1 MAGAPDFMIRAPD
14 KRTPPLDALSD
25 VLRVIRLAGGV
36 FLEAEFTAPWCV
48 SGKLSAEH
56 CKPFSV
62 TPRHVIASHFVV
74 QGQMQLRV
82 EDGEV
87 IDVRAGEL
95 LLLPHNHPHSFGSD
109 LSAATVAAHSIVQPP
124 PPQGDGIARIKLG
137 GGGEATQLLCG
148 FLGSATSF
156 SPLLSAL
163 PPLLKLDI
171 RSTASGAW
179 IESSFRF
186 AASEIA
192 AGRMG
197 SATVIAK
204 LSELLF
210 VEAVSKYVEALP
222 AERRGWLAGLRDP
235 QIGRALTLLHARP
248 SDAWTA
254 EALALEV
261 NMSRSV
267 FAERF
272 TSLVGQPPMHYLTL
286 WRMHLAAQRLR
297 EGHDNVARVAEAVGY
312 ESEAAF
318 SRAFKR
324 QFGTSPGGWR
334 KQETSPINEQ
344 PTAD

>member
-1 MAGAPDFMIRAPD
+1 MDP
-14 KRTPPLDALSD
+14 LSD

-36 FLEAEFTAPWCV
+36 FLEAEFTAPWCI

-56 CKPFSV
+56 CKPFLV
-62 TPRHVIASHFVV
+62 TPRHVIALHFIA
-74 QGQMQLRV
+74 QGRMQLRV
-82 EDGEV
+82 EGSET
-87 IDVRAGEL
+87 IDVGEGEL
-95 LLLPHNHPHSFGSD
+95 VLLPHNDAHSFGSD
-109 LSAATVAAHSIVQPP
+109 LSTANIAAHTLVQPP
-124 PPQGDGIARIKLG
+124 QPGGIARIKHG
-137 GGGEATQLLCG
+137 GGGNATQLLCG

-171 RSTASGAW
+171 RSSASGAW

-222 AERRGWLAGLRDP
+222 TDRRGWLAGLRDP
-235 QIGRALTLLHARP
+235 QIARALGLLHSRP
-248 SDAWTA
+248 TQDWTA
-254 EALALEV
+254 EALAVEV
-261 NMSRSV
+261 GMSRSV

-272 TSLVGQPPMHYLTL
+272 TSLVGQPPMHYLAL
-286 WRMHLAAQRLR
+286 WRLHLAAQRLR
-297 EGHDNVARVAEAVGY
+297 EGHDSVARIAATVGY
-312 ESEAAF
+312 KSEAAF

-324 QFGTSPGGWR
+324 QFGASPAHWR
-334 KQETSPINEQ
+334 KQE
-344 PTAD
+344 A